1 MKKIVVAH
9 GHTSIEIFHSV
20 VPFILANSLK
30 NNWKFNFVDYK
41 IFNLFKQEGDLL
53 ILVRK
58 YHDGKTTEEGMIAE
72 LKSLRKNFNKIVY
85 FDDSAAA
92 SVILFSIFPCVDEY
106 WKRSKL
112 INTTIYKKKLYGGHL
127 YSDYYSKKFGL
138 NDGDQEFYNF
148 VMGDHINLNK
158 LKISWNIGIGAY
170 PTNNNL
176 ITNNNYLFIRRM
188 TTAMTLLP
196 SIKPIHNI
204 LSNYLNRM
212 KDELIKEVN
221 LKEKIMKFSSRFIDA
236 HYRKT
241 VGYQRNLLI
250 EDTKQHQLFLVGH
263 KNKKD
268 FIEETYQVFGTLSP
282 FGWGEIC
289 YRDFEAALG
298 GSLLIKPDMSHIETW
313 PNLYAKDM
321 YIPLSWD
328 LSNLQ
333 DLEYLFD
340 NIEKCEQAVNLARQ
354 EYLKSL
360 NALIPRCTG
369 MIENVL
375 SKQ

>member
-9 GHTSIEIFHSV
+9 GHSSIEIFHSA
-20 VPFILANSLK
+20 VPFILANSVK
-30 NNWKFNFVDYK
+30 NDWKFNFVDYK
-41 IFNLFKQEGDLL
+41 ISNLFEQEGDLL
-53 ILVRK
+53 ILIRK
-58 YHDGKTTEEGMIAE
+58 YHDGKTSEEEIINE
-72 LKSLRKNFNKIVY
+72 LKSLRKNFEKIVY

-92 SVILFSIFPCVDEY
+92 SVIFFCAFPFVDEY

-112 INTTIYKKKLYGGHL
+112 TNTLIYKKKLYGGHL

-148 VMGDHINLNK
+148 VMDDHTDLNK

-176 ITNNNYLFIRRM
+176 ITDNNYLFIRRI

-212 KDELIKEVN
+212 KNELVKEVK
-221 LKEKIMKFSSRFIDA
+221 LKGKIMKFSSRFIDA

-241 VGYQRNLLI
+241 VGYQRNMLI
-250 EDTKQHQLFLVGH
+250 KNTRKQQIFLVGH

-268 FIEETYQVFGTLSP
+268 FIKETYQVFGILSP

-313 PNLYAKDM
+313 PNLYEKDM
-321 YIPLSWD
+321 YIPLPWD
-328 LSNLQ
+328 LSNIQ

-340 NIEKCEQAVNLARQ
+340 NIEKCEHAVNFARQ
-354 EYLKSL
+354 EYLRCLNSL
-360 NALIPRCTG
+360 ISRCTG
-369 MIENVL
+369 MIESVL
-375 SKQ
+375 NKK